1 MPPQPPET
9 FDYWRVN
16 SYGYPN
22 PFAAGAASQG
32 AWQVFLTFV
41 DRADGSYADLK
52 TFWQSTKAPKKLDHA
67 AVESWKAAF
76 EEFGL
81 LYVISRSNKISI
93 TPAGR
98 QILAAAA
105 EENLEDFLW
114 IGINL
119 LLRYPL
125 QGPPRGRPKS
135 EAHGKSDLLL
145 YRFLYSAT
153 RDLGDYFWWTELQR
167 IFCRVFSTS
176 EASDATN
183 AVRYIRANPSEVEL
197 FPIPAPASKGGFYNS
212 LNQVVVHAGMNHL
225 LLIQDDTTEHYP
237 ASENKRRHSLNR
249 DYLNLIATALGDLPQ
264 SGDCATSASY
274 IDRLPAAPAFDDE
287 EAYFAYLGAP
297 VVTLASLSSV
307 SSPQTVSLSGD
318 TVFLLESSKHFTLA
332 QTTKNQI
339 VIKGQIHT
347 LCRIAR
353 NHRIILSTDLAW
365 TYIVID
371 KAAVGTGEILITL
384 RRARPI
390 VNAEPIQ
397 ALLGG
402 TDV

>member
-1 MPPQPPET
+1 MPPEPPLT

-52 TFWQSTKAPKKLDHA
+52 TFWQSNKAPKKLDHA

-81 LYVISRSNKISI
+81 LYVISRSNKITI

-98 QILAAAA
+98 QIIAAAA
-105 EENLEDFLW
+105 DDNLEEFLW
-114 IGINL
+114 VGINL

-135 EAHGKSDLLL
+135 AAHGTSDLLL
-145 YRFLYSAT
+145 YRFLYSAS

-176 EASDATN
+176 EAKSATD
-183 AVRYIRANPSEVEL
+183 AVRYLRANPNEVES

-225 LLIQDDTTEHYP
+225 LLLQDDTTEHYP
-237 ASENKRRHSLNR
+237 ASENKRRHTVNR
-249 DYLNLIATALGDLPQ
+249 DYLNLIATALGDVPQ
-264 SGDCATSASY
+264 SGGCATSASY
-274 IDRLPAAPAFDDE
+274 VDRLPAAPILSDE
-287 EAYFAYLGAP
+287 ESYFAYLGAP
-297 VVTLASLSSV
+297 VVTLASLSSI
-307 SSPQTVSLSGD
+307 SALQTVSLSGD
-318 TVFLLESSKHFTLA
+318 TVFILESDKHFIHVESSKT
-332 QTTKNQI
+332 QN

-365 TYIVID
+365 TYLVID
-371 KAAVGTGEILITL
+371 KVAAGTGEILLTL

-390 VNAEPIQ
+390 VNSEPIQ